1 MARSLSE
8 RTKPK
13 KKTDSDLI
21 THLSRLLIG
30 LALKKKQEKKL
41 VIYWSLL
48 EDVIIYG

>member
-13 KKTDSDLI
+13 KKQIRFNYQLS
-21 THLSRLLIG
+21 HLPIG

-41 VIYWSLL
+41 GIYWSLL
-48 EDVIIYG
+48 EDAIIYG